1 MTQTQLRLQL
11 FRLMSD
17 LQQTILQAIHEV
29 CAVLHLVPY
38 V

>member
-1 MTQTQLRLQL
+1 MTQTQLWLQL
-11 FRLMSD
+11 SWLTSD